1 MADPLDQHKEKVS
14 LKEKLKTTDFGWRLF
29 IGFALVVV
37 LTLFL
42 HFRETRVEIL
52 ELDTVA
58 KKYVVA
64 QVDFEFPDEEATT
77 IDRQDAVRGVGA
89 IYKIDESQI
98 DKRFEDFTNKISKGS
113 QWSRDL
119 PGVEFDVLYNASQD
133 VETALEQARFTD
145 NRTLQ
150 KIRSLKLSSAH
161 YYLYTP
167 RSTSQPGQLPQ
178 SFWSNLEA
186 QVMQMSSS
194 PQTEVSYVIRQLQV
208 DPWQLKEDIASQR
221 QLRQVVGMSVP
232 VKSTKVRAGSR
243 IIDQGEKVT
252 MRHISM
258 LQSMKKAKAKDS
270 NIGELLPLLGDFIFA
285 VLVVVMGVLY
295 FRIFHAEV
303 FRSLQKLAIFA
314 TVFIVTIALSK
325 GCEYFLLETSH
336 HLIEVV
342 RYPLFAP
349 FAAILICILVDDGV
363 ALFTAI
369 FLSVLLTL
377 TLAVEQN
384 RFLIMNLITGIAAII
399 ATRGVRK
406 RKEVFVVCGKVWLS
420 CLPILI
426 AFNFSRNAYWDVPFA
441 SDVLS
446 TLFFMLMTAILVVG
460 FLPILESVFRVMT
473 DITLMEFMDPNNEL
487 LRKLSIEAPGT
498 YQHSLVVGSL
508 AERAAQAIGANGLF
522 CRVASMYHDIGKLFN
537 PHYFTENQMG
547 AFNIHQLLT
556 PVESTQVI
564 MAHVPEGEALAKKYT
579 LPKSFSNI
587 IREHHGTTLVY
598 YFYSKEVEQKGGDV
612 DAVDEKQFRYGGP
625 KPRTRESAII
635 MISDSVEA
643 ASRSLDEEVNEEI
656 LTELVNRIVADK
668 AEEGQFDECQLTFE
682 ELGIVKRTVLKDLI
696 LMKMI
701 KRPKFPKPK

>member
-14 LKEKLKTTDFGWRLF
+14 LKEKLRTGNFGWRLL
-29 IGFALVVV
+29 IGFVLVVV
-37 LTLFL
+37 MTLFL

-64 QVDFEFPDEEATT
+64 QVDFEFPDDEATS

-98 DKRFEDFTNKISKGS
+98 DKRFEDFTNRISKGA
-113 QWSRDL
+113 QWSREL
-119 PGVEFDVLYNASQD
+119 PGVEFDVLYNASQT
-133 VETALEQARFTD
+133 VEAALEQARFTD

-150 KIRSLKLSSAH
+150 KIRSLNLSSAH

-167 RSTSQPGQLPQ
+167 RSTSQPDPLPQ
-178 SFWSNLEA
+178 LFWNNLEA
-186 QVMQMSSS
+186 QVMQIGSS
-194 PQTEVSYVIRQLQV
+194 PQIAVAYVIRNLQG
-208 DPWQLKEDIASQR
+208 DSWQLKEDNAAQR

-232 VKSTKVRAGSR
+232 IKSTKVRAGSR
-243 IIDQGEKVT
+243 IIDQGERVT
-252 MRHISM
+252 SRHIAM
-258 LQSMKKAKAKDS
+258 IQSMKKAKAIDS
-270 NIGELLPLLGDFIFA
+270 NIGEFLPLLGDFIFA
-285 VLVVVMGVLY
+285 VLVVVTGVLY
-295 FRIFHAEV
+295 FRIFHKDV
-303 FRSLQKLAIFA
+303 YYSIQKLAIFA
-314 TVFIVTIALSK
+314 TVFVVTIALSK

-336 HLIEVV
+336 HLSEIV

-369 FLSVLLTL
+369 LLSVLLTV

-384 RFLIMNLITGIAAII
+384 RFLIMNLITGIVAII

-406 RKEVFVVCGKVWLS
+406 RKEVFVVCGKVWLA
-420 CLPILI
+420 CLPILV
-426 AFNFSRNAYWDVPFA
+426 AFNFARNAYWDVPFA

-446 TLFFMLMTAILVVG
+446 TFSFMLMTAILVVG
-460 FLPILESVFRVMT
+460 FLPILESFFRVMT

-487 LRKLSIEAPGT
+487 LRRLSIEAPGT

-537 PHYFTENQMG
+537 PHYFTENQLSG
-547 AFNIHQLLT
+547 FNIHQLLT

-564 MAHVPEGEALAKKYT
+564 MAHVPEGEALAKKHS
-579 LPKSFSNI
+579 LPKSFANI

-598 YFYSKEVEQKGGDV
+598 FFYSKEVEQKGGDV

-625 KPRTRESAII
+625 KPRSKESAII
-635 MISDSVEA
+635 MIADSVEA
-643 ASRSLDEEVNEEI
+643 ASRSLDEEVNEEM

-682 ELGIVKRTVLKDLI
+682 ELGIVKRTILKDLI
-696 LMKMI
+696 LMKTI
-701 KRPKFPKPK
+701 KRPKFPRPR